1 MIYLDITTLNYYNVD
16 IQKQYRNRSDL
27 SELLHNITD
36 KEVPMRNK
44 NIIRI
49 CLCVAGIALITAG
62 LMQGDF
68 TSTWNKAIRV
78 CLECIGIG

>member
-1 MIYLDITTLNYYNVD
+1 MVT
-16 IQKQYRNRSDL
+16 
-27 SELLHNITD
+27 HFTD
-36 KEVPMRNK
+36 KEVPMRK
-44 NIIRI
+44 RNIIRI

>member
-1 MIYLDITTLNYYNVD
+1 
-16 IQKQYRNRSDL
+16 
-27 SELLHNITD
+27 
-36 KEVPMRNK
+36 MRNKK

-49 CLCVAGIALITAG
+49 CLCIAGIVFITAG